1 MTPGR
6 SGSSS
11 PSAAVVEL
19 EAVGAAGGG
28 GGGGTDV
35 IPVAGISLLGAASL
49 LSQSGPSNDMIVIE
63 FNYKREKQS
72 QK

>member
-28 GGGGTDV
+28 RGGGTDV
-35 IPVAGISLLGAASL
+35 IPVAGSSLLGAASL